1 MTQRQIDTPSTADA
15 PLFAWLYPDGHQH
28 RLTIGPHIDEPV
40 DIIGNVWTYHQAR
53 ELARVY
59 DARPRNF

>member
-40 DIIGNVWTYHQAR
+40 ATIDVQTYHQAR

>member
-1 MTQRQIDTPSTADA
+1 MNVANQTIDTTL
-15 PLFAWLYPDGHQH
+15 PLFAWAYPTGDGL

-40 DIIGNVWTYHQAR
+40 AEVDVPSYHASR

-59 DARPRNF
+59 GARPRNF